1 MNVVVATA
9 LDYTYL
15 EESSLCT
22 DCDGSPITFSGSTT
36 GSFTNTDVIYNFLDI
51 TGVWS
56 TGNQQAFFYDGSS
69 YFGTYSSNGFDVGL
83 ISAYA
88 GDDYDSTSNTWD
100 GDAYADG
107 WLGLAPSGSDSNL
120 I

>member
-22 DCDGSPITFSGSTT
+22 DCDGSPITFSDSTT

-69 YFGTYSSNGFDVGL
+69 
-83 ISAYA
+83 
-88 GDDYDSTSNTWD
+88 
-100 GDAYADG
+100 
-107 WLGLAPSGSDSNL
+107 
-120 I
+120 